1 MSTSI
6 QASRLSRGLKSFYPG
21 SGRKDFNVE
30 QLRPEASVTTKDYK
44 DTLNLPQ
51 TDFPM
56 RANSAQREPDFQARW
71 DALGLYQ
78 RMLERRAQ
86 APTFMLHD
94 GPPYLS
100 SPNIHIGHALN
111 RILKDI
117 VVKYK
122 NLKGFRAP
130 FVPGYDCHGLPIEH
144 AVLKD
149 VEGGRHAMTPIELRT
164 KCRAFAEK
172 NLDGQQAKFRRLGGL
187 ADWQHP
193 YLTMD
198 PAFEARQIEVFGDM
212 VQKGFIYRG
221 LKPVYWCPTCET
233 ALAEAEIE
241 YVEDFV
247 SPSIYVKFPLKMT
260 SQAMVAKLARIP
272 ETVNLVIWTTTPW
285 TLPANLGIAVH
296 PKLKYQVLRTEQH
309 GYLMLGAD
317 LVSAFSEATGVS
329 GEVVAEFVGSELEML
344 QAQHPFAPRASLV
357 ILGEHVTAEAGTGLV
372 HTAPG
377 HGVEDFEVGRKYQLP
392 VFAPINPQGIFTEE
406 AGALVAGLR
415 YSKANPIIIK
425 RLADTGFLIRES
437 VLQHSYAHCWRCHKP
452 VIYRG
457 TEQWFASVD
466 GFRQAA
472 LEAIHQVQWIPSS
485 GEKRIDNMVAHRSDW
500 CISRQRTWGVPI
512 PIFYCT
518 QDQEPLMTPETIRA
532 VRDRFAEEGSDAWW
546 RLDAKDLLPPGAQC
560 TKCGGTEFRKE
571 QDIMDVWFDSGSSH
585 AAVLAARP
593 ELSWPAD
600 LYIEGTDQYRGWFQ
614 SSLLTAVSTRGSAP
628 YRTVITHGFVLDEQ
642 GRKMSK
648 SLGNVIEPA
657 KVIEVYGA
665 DILRLWVASVDY
677 NNDVRISDN
686 ILKQMSEI
694 YRKIRN
700 TARFMLS
707 NLYDFNRATDA
718 VAVDAL
724 PELERYALH
733 RLASVMNEIT
743 EALERYEFFRFY
755 QVIQNYCVVDLSS
768 FYFDLRKDTLYA
780 DGAGSHTRRAAQTV
794 LDIILSTLARAIAP
808 VLSHLAE
815 DIWQH
820 MPPGAPATSESVF
833 LTDWPVSSD
842 AWKSDHLETKWQQAT
857 VWRQLALKALEE
869 ARQNKRI
876 GASLEA
882 RVNLV
887 PRDEEV
893 ARALA
898 AWSPEELAQLLIVSE
913 VVIEAAPAEARFEE
927 PVWVSV
933 ERASGEKCQRCW
945 LYATSVGTVAD
956 HPTLCGRC
964 CDVVAG

>member
-1 MSTSI
+1 
-6 QASRLSRGLKSFYPG
+6 
-21 SGRKDFNVE
+21 VE
-30 QLRPEASVTTKDYK
+30 QAQPGAPVAARDYK
-44 DTLNLPQ
+44 GTLNLPQ
-51 TDFPM
+51 TNFPM
-56 RANSAQREPDFQARW
+56 RANSAQREPDFQSRW
-71 DALGLYQ
+71 DAMGLYEQVQ
-78 RMLERRAQ
+78 RRRSQ

-117 VVKYK
+117 IVKYK
-122 NLKGFRAP
+122 SLKGFRAP
-130 FVPGYDCHGLPIEH
+130 FIPGYDCHGLPIEH

-149 VEGGRHAMTPIELRT
+149 VEGGRHAMSPIELRT

-172 NLDGQQAKFRRLGGL
+172 NLGGQQTKFRRLGGL
-187 ADWQHP
+187 ADWDHP

-198 PAFEARQIEVFGDM
+198 AAFEAKQVEVFGEM

-241 YVEDFV
+241 YVDDFV

-296 PKLKYQVLRTEQH
+296 PKLKYHVIKTETH
-309 GYLMLGAD
+309 GYLMVAAELLA
-317 LVSAFSEATGVS
+317 AFLSATGVT
-329 GEVVAEFVGSELEML
+329 GEMVAEFTGAELEML
-344 QAQHPFAPRASLV
+344 QAQHPFLPRASLV
-357 ILGEHVTAEAGTGLV
+357 VLGDHVTAESGTGLV

-392 VFAPINPQGIFTEE
+392 VFAPVNPQGVFTEE
-406 AGALVAGLR
+406 AGTLVAGLR
-415 YSKANPIIIK
+415 YSKANPIITK
-425 RLADTGFLIRES
+425 RLADTGFLIKES
-437 VLQHSYAHCWRCHKP
+437 ILQHSYAHCWRCHKP

-466 GFRQAA
+466 GFRKDA
-472 LEAIHQVQWIPSS
+472 LEAIHQVKWIPES
-485 GEKRIDNMVAHRSDW
+485 GEKRIENMVAHRSDW

-532 VRDRFAEEGSDAWW
+532 VRDRFAVEGSDAWW
-546 RLDAKDLLPPGAQC
+546 RLDAAELLPAEARC
-560 TKCGGTEFRKE
+560 AKCGGGDFRKE

-585 AAVLAARP
+585 AAVLETR
-593 ELSWPAD
+593 EGLSWPAD
-600 LYIEGTDQYRGWFQ
+600 LYVEGTDQYRGWFQ
-614 SSLLTAVSTRGSAP
+614 SSLLTAVSTRGQAP

-657 KVIEVYGA
+657 KVIEQYGA

-707 NLYDFNRATDA
+707 NLYDFERAKDT
-718 VAVDAL
+718 VDFSDL
-724 PELERYALH
+724 PELEQYALH
-733 RLASVMNEIT
+733 RLSVVLADIT
-743 EALERYEFFRFY
+743 DALDKFEFFRFY

-780 DGAGSHTRRAAQTV
+780 DGAKSHARRSAQTV
-794 LDIILSTLARAIAP
+794 LDIILSALARAIAP
-808 VLSHLAE
+808 VMSHLAE
-815 DIWQH
+815 DIWLH
-820 MPPGAPATSESVF
+820 MPAGAPASSESVF
-833 LTDWPVSSD
+833 LSDWPESLP
-842 AWKSDHLETKWQQAT
+842 AWKNDDLSARWDLAAT
-857 VWRQLALKALEE
+857 WREVVLKALEE
-869 ARQNKRI
+869 ARQAKLI

-882 RVNLV
+882 RVSLE
-887 PRDEEV
+887 PADE
-893 ARALA
+893 ATASA
-898 AWSPEELAQLLIVSE
+898 MHAWPAQELAQLFIVSE
-913 VVIEAAPAEARFEE
+913 VHIAQVSPLKDESGSLRVTVAR
-927 PVWVSV
+927 
-933 ERASGEKCQRCW
+933 ATGEKCQRCW
-945 LYATSVGTVAD
+945 VYASSVGALAE
-956 HPTLCGRC
+956 HPTLCQRC
-964 CDVVAG
+964 CDVVGQ

>member
-1 MSTSI
+1 M
-6 QASRLSRGLKSFYPG
+6 
-21 SGRKDFNVE
+21 E
-30 QLRPEASVTTKDYK
+30 QTQSDSVMDARDYK
-44 DTLNLPQ
+44 TTLNLPQ
-51 TDFPM
+51 TEFPM
-56 RANSAQREPDFQARW
+56 RANSALREPDFQARW
-71 DALGLYQ
+71 DAMGLYEKIQ
-78 RMLERRAQ
+78 ARRVS

-117 VVKYK
+117 VVKYRSL
-122 NLKGFRAP
+122 NGFRAP

-144 AVLKD
+144 AVLRD
-149 VEGGRHAMTPIELRT
+149 VEGGRHAMSPIDLRT
-164 KCRAFAEK
+164 KCRAFAQK
-172 NLDGQQAKFRRLGGL
+172 NLEGQQLKFRRLGGL
-187 ADWQHP
+187 ADWDRP

-198 PAFEARQIEVFGDM
+198 PAFEAKQVEVFGEM

-260 SQAMVAKLARIP
+260 SQAMVATLARIP

-296 PKLKYQVLRTEQH
+296 PKLKYQVIRTKEH
-309 GYLMLGAD
+309 GYLMVAAD
-317 LVSAFSEATGVS
+317 LLSAFTEATS
-329 GEVVAEFVGSELEML
+329 ITGEVVEEFFGSELEML
-344 QAQHPFAPRASLV
+344 QAQHPFLPRTSLV
-357 ILGEHVTAEAGTGLV
+357 ILGDHVTAEAGTGLV

-377 HGVEDFEVGRKYQLP
+377 HGVEDFEVGRKYNLP
-392 VFAPINPQGIFTEE
+392 VFAPVNPQGIFTEE

-415 YSKANPIIIK
+415 YSKANPIITK
-425 RLADTGFLIRES
+425 RLADTGFLIHES
-437 VLQHSYAHCWRCHKP
+437 DLQHSYAHCWRCHKP

-472 LEAIHQVQWIPSS
+472 IDAIHGVKWIPQS
-485 GEKRIDNMVAHRSDW
+485 GEKRIENMVSQRSDW

-512 PIFYCT
+512 PIFYCVK
-518 QDQEPLMTPETIRA
+518 DQTPLMTPETIEA
-532 VRDRFAEEGSDAWW
+532 VRARFAVEGSDAWW
-546 RLDAKDLLPPGAQC
+546 RLDTSELLPAGAKC
-560 TKCGGTEFRKE
+560 EKCGGTEFRKE

-585 AAVLAARP
+585 AAVLDTRDG
-593 ELSWPAD
+593 LSWPAD

-614 SSLLTAVSTRGSAP
+614 SSLLTAVSTRGTAP

-648 SLGNVIEPA
+648 SLGNVIEPS
-657 KVIEVYGA
+657 KVIDQYGA

-686 ILKQMSEI
+686 ILKQMAEI

-707 NLYDFNRATDA
+707 NLYDYDRTNDA
-718 VAVDAL
+718 VPFENL
-724 PELERYALH
+724 PELERFALH
-733 RLASVMNEIT
+733 RLSTVLSDIT
-743 EALERYEFFRFY
+743 EALENYEFFRFY
-755 QVIQNYCVVDLSS
+755 QLIQNYCVVDLSS

-780 DGAGSHTRRAAQTV
+780 DAAKSHTRRAAQTV
-794 LDIILSTLARAIAP
+794 LDIILSALARAISP

-820 MPPGAPATSESVF
+820 MPTGAPATASSVF
-833 LTDWPVSSD
+833 LTDWPQAQND
-842 AWKSDHLETKWQQAT
+842 WKDEQLEQKWTRA
-857 VWRQLALKALEE
+857 VDWRNVALKALEE
-869 ARQNKRI
+869 ARQGKLI

-882 RVNLV
+882 RVRLQ
-887 PRDEEV
+887 PGDEGMDS
-893 ARALA
+893 ALRM
-898 AWSPEELAQLLIVSE
+898 WSSSELAQMFIVSQ
-913 VVIEAAPAEARFEE
+913 VVVDPLSSNPAAPLQ
-927 PVWVSV
+927 VVV
-933 ERASGEKCQRCW
+933 ERADGEKCQRCW
-945 LYATSVGTVAD
+945 VYSPSVGESRE
-956 HPTLCGRC
+956 HPSLCQRC
-964 CDVVAG
+964 CEVVVR